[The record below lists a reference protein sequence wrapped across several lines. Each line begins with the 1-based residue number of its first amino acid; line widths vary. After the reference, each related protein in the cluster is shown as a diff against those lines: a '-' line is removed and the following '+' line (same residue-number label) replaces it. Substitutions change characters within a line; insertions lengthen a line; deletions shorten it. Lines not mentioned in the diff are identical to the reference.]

1 MDAPENVSA
10 LTALGQRLRTAR
22 RERGM
27 SQEALAA
34 PEFTKSYVSAV
45 ERGKAR
51 PSLKAL
57 ELMSRRLGVPMNVL
71 LAAPPPPAGALD
83 LPALETDFLYELEQA
98 RVLIN
103 MRQADE
109 ALRRIGALEAA
120 HAPHLAQLGLEARYQ
135 LLYTR
140 ALAALQAGDPGKAR
154 TDLSTAMR
162 LAEELDDAQTVER
175 VRDLLGV
182 AFYEQD
188 MPHISL
194 EHHTKG
200 LHAMQEGVI
209 TDLNLRLS
217 IYRNLANDLW
227 ALNNTAE
234 ALAIYKESLP
244 LLTEIHDL
252 ERQAE
257 IYWGL
262 SATHMSAGD
271 LAQARAYADKALAI
285 YEAAENLGAAAE
297 MRINLGNIL
306 IQQEE
311 YNEAERVLRQAAQ
324 GLAGRNQPLLES
336 QVYTQLADLALRQ
349 GQVAPAAEHAQQSLW
364 LGQTAYEAR
373 AGAEGAPGR
382 ANAARVLIRA
392 LRVAGL
398 VAEQEGRADEADK
411 LFQQAIDLVEQI
423 GYGDAAYDIEFAYAD
438 LLTARGRHEQ
448 AAAHYR
454 AALHHRQPRT
464 AR

>member
-1 MDAPENVSA
+1 MDTPESASA
-10 LTALGQRLRTAR
+10 LTALGQRLRQAR

-57 ELMSRRLGVPMNVL
+57 DLMSRRLGVPMNEL

-83 LPALETDFLYELEQA
+83 LPALEAEFLYELEQA

-103 MRQADE
+103 MHRADE
-109 ALRRIGALEAA
+109 AVRRIRALEDAHAA
-120 HAPHLAQLGLEARYQ
+120 HLSQLSLEARYL

-140 ALAALQAGDPGKAR
+140 ALAALRAGTPDPAR
-154 TDLSTAMR
+154 ADLTTALR
-162 LAEELDDAQTVER
+162 LAQELDDAQAVER

-194 EHHTKG
+194 EHHTRG
-200 LHAMQEGVI
+200 LQAIRDGVV
-209 TDLNLRLS
+209 TDLHLRLS

-227 ALNNTAE
+227 ALNDTAQ
-234 ALAIYKESLP
+234 ALAIYQEALP
-244 LLTEIHDL
+244 LLNEVNDL
-252 ERQAE
+252 DRQAE
-257 IYWGL
+257 IYWDLG
-262 SATHMSAGD
+262 ATHLSAGD
-271 LAQARAYADKALAI
+271 LTRARAYASKALAI
-285 YEAAENLGAAAE
+285 YEAAQNLSAAAE

-306 IQQEE
+306 IQQQD
-311 YNEAERVLRQAAQ
+311 YDEAEQVLRQAAAA
-324 GLAGRNQPLLES
+324 LAGRNQPLLES
-336 QVYTQLADLALRQ
+336 QVYTQLADLALRR
-349 GQVAPAAEHAQQSLW
+349 GQVAPAAEYAQQSLW
-364 LGQTAYEAR
+364 LGQAAFQAR
-373 AGAEGAPGR
+373 STTSPTR
-382 ANAARVLIRA
+382 ANTARVLMSA
-392 LRVAGL
+392 LRVAGQ
-398 VAEQEGRADEADK
+398 VAEHEGRTAEADK
-411 LFQQAIDLVEQI
+411 LFQQAIDLVDQI
-423 GYGDAAYDIEFAYAD
+423 GYGEPAYDIEFTYAD
-438 LLTARGRHEQ
+438 VLTARGQHEQ

-454 AALHHRQPRT
+454 AALHHRQGRP